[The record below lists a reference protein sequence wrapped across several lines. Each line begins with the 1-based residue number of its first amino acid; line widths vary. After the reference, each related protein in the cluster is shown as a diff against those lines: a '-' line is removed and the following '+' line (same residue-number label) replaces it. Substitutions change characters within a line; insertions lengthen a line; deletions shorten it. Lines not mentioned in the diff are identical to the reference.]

1 MKKQIIYHDFNLNLK
16 LYTIPFFFI
25 NEIKK
30 EFSNVCFVDSD
41 LEYDKKNIEI
51 FFGNRINNQKI
62 EEYKNLKWI
71 HLGCVGYDSI
81 DVELLRSK
89 NILMT
94 NSSGLL
100 TNSMVEHILNFMTS
114 FSRGMNYINLLRNK
128 KLLDRENFDNYF
140 EKVTNLSNLKVLICG
155 FGNVGNKLAKILEHL
170 DMEIYT
176 ISRTKKSNY
185 KNFSLSD
192 IGDLASK
199 VDYIINLLPLS
210 DETENLF
217 DSKLFSKMNNV
228 SFINLGRGKTVNEK
242 DLIEA
247 IANGNLNSAALDV
260 FEVEPLSLKSKLFE
274 YDNILLTPHIAGL
287 DSNYWNRQL
296 DLFKNNLRLYFEK
309 KNQSLK
315 NRII

>member
-1 MKKQIIYHDFNLNLK
+1 MKKQIIHHDFNLNLK
-16 LYTIPFFFI
+16 LYTIPSFFI

-155 FGNVGNKLAKILEHL
+155 FGNVGNKLVKILEHL

-309 KNQSLK
+309 KNKSLK

>member
-1 MKKQIIYHDFNLNLK
+1 MGH
-16 LYTIPFFFI
+16 
-25 NEIKK
+25 
-30 EFSNVCFVDSD
+30 
-41 LEYDKKNIEI
+41 
-51 FFGNRINNQKI
+51 
-62 EEYKNLKWI
+62 
-71 HLGCVGYDSI
+71 DSI

-89 NILMT
+89 NILLT

-128 KLLDRENFDNYF
+128 KILDRENFDNYF

-170 DMEIYT
+170 GYGDLYYFKN
-176 ISRTKKSNY
+176 KKSNY

-210 DETENLF
+210 DETESLF

-242 DLIEA
+242 DL
-247 IANGNLNSAALDV
+247 
-260 FEVEPLSLKSKLFE
+260 LK
-274 YDNILLTPHIAGL
+274 
-287 DSNYWNRQL
+287 Q
-296 DLFKNNLRLYFEK
+296 
-309 KNQSLK
+309 
-315 NRII
+315 